1 MIYRV
6 TTIEELKKVASLA
19 ESLYK
24 EIELIYKVDHSTL
37 IQITSESW
45 FKEISSN
52 GKLGKKMFVIE
63 ENEEVVGFFAFTI
76 YINELD
82 GVLCSQ
88 ENGWYVKEGNRGA
101 GIKLLKK
108 CESYA
113 KSLGCKRFVIGHHQS
128 AHVPKNLIKIYERM
142 GYEHQCTMFGKEL

>member
-63 ENEEVVGFFAFTI
+63 ENEEVVGFLHLQFILT
-76 YINELD
+76 N
-82 GVLCSQ
+82 
-88 ENGWYVKEGNRGA
+88 
-101 GIKLLKK
+101 
-108 CESYA
+108 
-113 KSLGCKRFVIGHHQS
+113 
-128 AHVPKNLIKIYERM
+128 
-142 GYEHQCTMFGKEL
+142 